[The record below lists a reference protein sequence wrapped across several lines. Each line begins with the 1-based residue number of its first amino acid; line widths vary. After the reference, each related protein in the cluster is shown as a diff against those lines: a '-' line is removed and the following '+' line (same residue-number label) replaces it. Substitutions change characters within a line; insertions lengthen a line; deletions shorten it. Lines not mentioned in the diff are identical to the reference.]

1 MEIVCKCGNID
12 ERQMNFRWSPQKI
25 HIMVYCQK
33 CSQFI
38 KNVSPKEN
46 EWRVEVKKQDKLF

>member
-1 MEIVCKCGNID
+1 MELICKCGNMD
-12 ERQMNFRWSPQKI
+12 ENQMSFRWSPQKI
-25 HIMVYCQK
+25 QIIVYCHK

-38 KNVSPKEN
+38 KNLSPKGN